1 MIYDPMTSMATTTSE
16 ISEWSMQGVVFEARD
31 IHDSSNYSYAVNFI
45 VKGVE
50 FTAQRVDEGSVE
62 FGDSAVFSGTGL
74 PDSVVTARLVEG
86 RLRLNDTIVGQD
98 GLWSMEITSA
108 VLDNDG
114 TYEIFFEQDGQ
125 EIGNGDGNKIT
136 LVKGETASEGVKSWV
151 WITIA
156 IVAVVITWSR
166 SSSSLNLKKNLMRMK
181 RQWPKHK
188 RRKIRMLGPKQGPQN
203 RLHLQEN

>member
-1 MIYDPMTSMATTTSE
+1 MATTTSE

-156 IVAVVITWSR
+156 IVAVVI
-166 SSSSLNLKKNLMRMK
+166 L
-181 RQWPKHK
+181 
-188 RRKIRMLGPKQGPQN
+188 LGVGAFFFLEFEEEFDEDEEAMMEAQKEEDPYAWAKARAAEQASQQQVN
-203 RLHLQEN
+203 